1 MQEWYRLNFMQLP
14 EGTFVSHGSAQ
25 RDGFCLGSHRLP
37 NPVLLAPMASI
48 TDLPFRRMAL
58 RFGAGLVVS
67 EMIASQWLADG
78 DPAATLRAEGAEDAG
93 LHVVQLAGCEPRWLA
108 AGARIA
114 ESAGADVIDVNM
126 GCPAKQVNAGQ
137 AGAALL
143 RDLDQATRLVD
154 AVIGATRLP
163 VTLKMRL
170 GWDERAIV
178 APELARRAE
187 AAGVAMVTVHGRT
200 RSQFYQGRA
209 DWNAIAAVKAAVKI
223 PVVANGDL
231 TTYDDAAAMLAA
243 SHADG
248 VMIGRGARGRPWFPG
263 QVARFLA
270 SGERPADPPLALQR
284 DLLLE
289 LYDEWLSRYGRP
301 RGMREA
307 RKHIGWALEAAAISA
322 RRATEWIKTWR
333 GRLLA
338 ETEPAR
344 VVRGINHAF
353 DDVGCRMAA

>member
-1 MQEWYRLNFMQLP
+1 MQLHK
-14 EGTFVSHGSAQ
+14 GTFVSHGSPQ
-25 RDGFCLGSHRLP
+25 RGGFCLGPHRLP

-48 TDLPFRRMAL
+48 TDLPFRNMAL

-67 EMIASQWLADG
+67 EMIASEWLADG
-78 DPAATLRAEGAEDAG
+78 DPAALLRAEGAGGAG
-93 LHVVQLAGCEPRWLA
+93 LHVVQLAGCEAHWLGE
-108 AGARIA
+108 GARLA
-114 ESAGADVIDVNM
+114 EAAGADVIDINM
-126 GCPAKQVNAGQ
+126 GCPAKHVNAGQ

-143 RDLDQATRLVD
+143 RDLDQATRHLH

-170 GWDERAIV
+170 GWDEGAIV

-187 AAGVAMVTVHGRT
+187 AAGIAMVTVHGRT
-200 RSQFYQGRA
+200 RCQFYQGRA

-223 PVVANGDL
+223 PVVANGDV
-231 TTYDDAAAMLAA
+231 TTYQDATAMLAA
-243 SHADG
+243 SQADG

-263 QVARFLA
+263 QVARFPA
-270 SGERPADPPLALQR
+270 SGERPADPPLSVQR

-307 RKHIGWALEAAAISA
+307 RKHIGWALEAAAFSS
-322 RRATEWIKTWR
+322 RRATDWIKTWR

-344 VVRGINHAF
+344 VMRGINHAF
-353 DDVGCRMAA
+353 DDVAWRMAA